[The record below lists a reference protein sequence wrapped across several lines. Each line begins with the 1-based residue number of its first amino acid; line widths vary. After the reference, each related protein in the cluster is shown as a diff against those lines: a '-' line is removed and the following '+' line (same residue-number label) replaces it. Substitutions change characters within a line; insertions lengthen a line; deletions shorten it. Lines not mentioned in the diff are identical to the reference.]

1 MRVSAALSV
10 VFLVVLAGC
19 VGGGGGDFGGGRF
32 GGGSFGLNSG
42 NHGEHR
48 TTNVEGTVSAAFVT
62 DGNRTT
68 VTLEVA
74 NSPSEREHGL
84 MYRKSLP
91 KEHGMVFVFDTP
103 QVQSFWMKNTL
114 IPLDM
119 IFVAANGTVLNVVH
133 ADTQPHASDWQLRN
147 YRSDGKALYV
157 VEMRQGFAKRA
168 GIEPGTKLVFENR
181 TPTTEQS

>member
-1 MRVSAALSV
+1 MRMSATLLV
-10 VFLVVLAGC
+10 VCLVVLAGC
-19 VGGGGGDFGGGRF
+19 VGNGGFGLGGGNGAD
-32 GGGSFGLNSG
+32 
-42 NHGEHR
+42 HR
-48 TTNVEGTVSAAFVT
+48 TTKVEETVSAAFVGG
-62 DGNRTT
+62 GNRTA

-91 KEHGMVFVFDTP
+91 HNHGMVFVFGNP

-119 IFVAANGTVLNVVH
+119 IFVGSDGTVLNVAH
-133 ADTQPHASDWQLRN
+133 ADTQPNASDWQLRN
-147 YRSDGKALYV
+147 YRSDGDAKYV
-157 VEMRQGFAKRA
+157 VEMRQGFARRT
-168 GIEPGTKLVFENR
+168 GIEPGTKLVFENS

>member
-1 MRVSAALSV
+1 MRVSATLLV
-10 VFLVVLAGC
+10 VCLVVLAGC
-19 VGGGGGDFGGGRF
+19 TGGI
-32 GGGSFGLNSG
+32 GLGQEPG
-42 NHGEHR
+42 NGGEHR
-48 TTNVEGTVSAAFVT
+48 TTKVEETVSAAFVT
-62 DGNRTT
+62 GENRTA

-91 KEHGMVFVFDTP
+91 KNHGMVFVFGNP

-114 IPLDM
+114 IPLDI
-119 IFVAANGTVLNVVH
+119 IFVGPDGTVLNVAH
-133 ADTQPHASDWQLRN
+133 ADTQPNASDWQLRE
-147 YRSDGKALYV
+147 YRSDGNAKYV

-168 GIEPGTKLVFENR
+168 GIESGTKLVFEDG